1 MSKIFFFF
9 QLFFKIFFR
18 LIFFFSHRK
27 SKEQIEREKQLLQ
40 QREAQLNDQQRRN
53 LREIEAKLAQL
64 EAERIRLSLVN
75 QGLSND
81 QNAEVIHLQ
90 NQRDAILSPNG
101 ASQSPLQHAQLNSQ
115 VPGSQFAQM
124 NSQVPGSQFAQLN
137 SQVPGQPGQF
147 GSQLPG
153 APGQPGGP
161 GQFPGQPGQFGSQL
175 PGAPGQYSSQ
185 FGQQPGQFS
194 GAPGQLPGQGQ
205 FSGGP
210 GQAYASE
217 ASRGAPGVPGQFPG
231 QPGGAPNPSELAA
244 WKEEQNMLQKW
255 EQDRSVAKATHE
267 KSLQQIED
275 EHQQELAKRESEL
288 RNKWQAEYESQ
299 KYQTNNDRSWVHQQL
314 TDDILRQ
321 MSETE
326 LRLWMEHQQKSHFI
340 DELLARRQ
348 RLLDERAWLL
358 QQELQNKQMALSFRE
373 DDLRLKELDIQR
385 QKELELIALSR
396 IFFIFV
402 ETTNPEG
409 KRTGKFLQ
417 IQVRASD
424 TIFRICERIPHDN
437 DLFCIKLEYNGKMLD
452 DLDKHLLELKIP
464 DNAQMISHLVPK
476 ADVDVLNLIPCEDCG
491 KRFHAEVFSAHK
503 CMKGFSQQLPS
514 ERRPVV
520 QQSRAKPAPAPKPA
534 PVATR
539 TVVKTV
545 LAQDKEVRL
554 IPCEHCN
561 GKFPIEKISDHAA
574 TCRPRVVYYSQYR
587 Y

>member
-1 MSKIFFFF
+1 M
-9 QLFFKIFFR
+9 
-18 LIFFFSHRK
+18 
-27 SKEQIEREKQLLQ
+27 LQ

-137 SQVPGQPGQF
+137 SQVPGQPGQFGSQLPGAPGQPGGPGQFPGQPGQF